1 VEKFYAARK
10 YQRNSREKRKKEK
23 LLKAVTSEYEEL
35 VADIKRLRLKN
46 KNPDKQV
53 RKLNKIKKKQRKMKK
68 IAYAQTSFKK
78 VGCALLD
85 GLQAIIE
92 YMKTA
97 RDVVGEEMLKFLLDL
112 FATLYNIYKCPEWDS
127 LLVNMTSFFSRHFP
141 TDYANYAICWLKA
154 AFEVAFSQDDKTSYK
169 DLILGLFTNSAD
181 FLDDKLWDNIT
192 TFFLKISALYA
203 CVTDAVSLEAIDIE
217 VIVKQFKKF
226 KAQLPEVKDVIE
238 MVFMCYEFVLG
249 NWEKIRTGDWS
260 VFILGKDETQQF
272 EVEVRVLEQA
282 FPFVIAN
289 KEVELKDRFN
299 LTKKEFESRLGKAI
313 KTAKSLISRCTSTQ
327 QRMSVSN
334 FVRSLTDKQSQLYA
348 SVADAPRKLEA
359 YSIKFA
365 GPSGTG
371 KSTLLDMC
379 SRIVLH
385 AYKHDPNERGQVV
398 FTNISEK
405 FESTIFPSH
414 KVICADDVANNKN
427 EKPNYDRILNYVN
440 TVPRPLEKADTKE
453 KGIYYPGNDAF
464 LATTN
469 DETLRAIECS
479 ACAES
484 ILRRFALDV
493 TVEARDE
500 YKNSY
505 GGLIKFDKPRYDVYK
520 LTLKRFS
527 HIETDEET
535 GKKEIVWEIIN
546 RDEWNKYDDEEHDF
560 AAMCSFIAK
569 DVKRHIAYQKE
580 KAKAQKELD
589 ECEFCYTC
597 GCPSVVCTCD
607 PDPTCKC
614 CETFPCACAHFDE
627 LNDGHYW
634 CETCEKKSEGEDE
647 FCTVCNDSIAVCTC
661 EPQTDCKCCGENKCK
676 CDHYNNLNK
685 GHKWCDTCNNL
696 SDKAKSILD
705 SVEDEDK
712 DAVALFG
719 SPWSAFS
726 TAELWDYRAAIS
738 GCTTSMKK
746 LYKDGALYAK
756 VWRYRNELKKHIL
769 ALFGSVAVAALIS
782 HKLAIMT
789 ISFSTLR
796 LYQLYHRM
804 VVEVDTELENR
815 LDRLSSLCE
824 GVRDHLR
831 SNITKYFALGAS
843 IIALYKSYTVIKPLL
858 FVQDKSS
865 FFDEK
870 TEIFERILD
879 CPKGNAHRVILQD
892 EKDYKEGYSRLTP
905 KETKVSKTTTSAD
918 LQLAIAKALRVVIV
932 KSRGEVYGTVNG
944 IMVASNVILI
954 PSHVVPDVYPIDIE
968 TSTTP
973 GVPSAKTKDQ
983 KLTEEYCYV
992 DRERDFALIHLA
1004 SSPASTNFAQ
1014 FFPEEYPEFRTRATT
1029 VLWKSPDNRVVKSEQ
1044 PARQLAEDLDYYG
1057 YLEKP
1062 GLLYGTKQTVHRY
1075 TLKKGTGLKVN
1086 LDFKGFG
1093 GLCGAPYIDSSKG
1106 IIYGFHVAGYVESHR
1121 GYLTCLTQPLLREGL
1136 AKLDKTSPTLLVHS
1150 ASEVKVDTYDTP
1162 YTVVN
1167 DKPLYTREDGTQDKT
1182 VVTFIGKVL
1191 KDGQPLESR
1200 ARTPYIPTPFKGVS
1214 ESFGA
1219 NKHKPPKKPNDV
1231 SKSMA
1236 TLNKLTN
1243 PVQHYEGDILLKAI
1257 EDYQEH
1263 TLQAIRDNR
1272 EECKDMLRIYSH
1284 EEAMDGIGEFGLG
1297 GCPNDTSAGF
1307 PIGKS
1312 KKQCL
1317 KRDPMDESLVQ
1328 IPREF
1333 NDKYDIQKEIDRTED
1348 CWRTGYRSEA
1358 IYKASSK
1365 VNELLPNKKADEK
1378 VRKFYG
1384 SGFANFIASRKALAG
1399 VPRFMRK
1406 FWRKTECLVG
1416 IEPTSREW
1424 EELYQHL
1431 TKHSIAKMIAG
1442 DFSGF
1447 DTRMAAQITSAAAKI
1462 IVSWYKEVGC
1472 TDEELALVRG
1482 ALSDIIHPNILFE
1495 GDLYRFANGN
1505 PSGNLI
1511 TVQLNSICNSLMM
1524 RYVYYALNRS
1534 VKEKFAE
1541 NVSLATY
1548 GDDNAMSVKDHCKW
1562 FTHTACQEEF
1572 EKLDIGYTMADKG
1585 AKSVPYIPIE
1595 EISFLKRNFVKH
1607 ETLNKIV
1614 APIEEDSI
1622 LKKFFWVKK
1631 PTETPLSFAEQ
1642 FGAYTD
1648 GSFREAYL
1656 HGKAY
1661 YEKFTE
1667 KIQAI
1672 IAKNPELKAQVSIIP
1687 YSEMTQ
1693 VLQPYYHDDYKN
1705 NNKKLFMES
1714 CVIDSEDATTCIET

>member
-1 VEKFYAARK
+1 
-10 YQRNSREKRKKEK
+10 
-23 LLKAVTSEYEEL
+23 
-35 VADIKRLRLKN
+35 
-46 KNPDKQV
+46 
-53 RKLNKIKKKQRKMKK
+53 M
-68 IAYAQTSFKK
+68 
-78 VGCALLD
+78 
-85 GLQAIIE
+85 
-92 YMKTA
+92 
-97 RDVVGEEMLKFLLDL
+97 
-112 FATLYNIYKCPEWDS
+112 
-127 LLVNMTSFFSRHFP
+127 
-141 TDYANYAICWLKA
+141 
-154 AFEVAFSQDDKTSYK
+154 
-169 DLILGLFTNSAD
+169 
-181 FLDDKLWDNIT
+181 
-192 TFFLKISALYA
+192 
-203 CVTDAVSLEAIDIE
+203 DAVSLEAIDME
-217 VIVKQFKKF
+217 TIVKQFKIF
-226 KAQLPEVKDVIE
+226 KSQLPDVKDVIE
-238 MVFMCYEFVLG
+238 MVFLCYEFVLG
-249 NWEKIRTGDWS
+249 NWEKICTGDWT
-260 VFILGKDETQQF
+260 VFILGKDETQEF

-299 LTKKEFESRLGKAI
+299 LTKKDFEKRLGKAV

-327 QRMSVSN
+327 QRMCISN

-359 YSIKFA
+359 YSIKFS

-379 SRIVLH
+379 SRILLH

-414 KVICADDVANNKN
+414 KIICADDIANNKN

-453 KGIYYPGNDAF
+453 KGVYYPGNDAF

-535 GKKEIVWEIIN
+535 GKKDIVWEIIN

-560 AAMCSFIAK
+560 AAMCSFISK
-569 DVKRHIAYQKE
+569 DVRRHIAYQRE
-580 KAKAQKELD
+580 KAQAQRELD
-589 ECEFCYTC
+589 ECDFCNGC
-597 GCPSVVCTCD
+597 GCPSVVCTCES
-607 PDPTCKC
+607 TMECKC
-614 CETFPCACAHFDE
+614 CENIHCDCDHYDG
-627 LNDGHYW
+627 LNEGHDW
-634 CETCEKKSEGEDE
+634 CDN
-647 FCTVCNDSIAVCTC
+647 CNDSNGNVNGISEDA
-661 EPQTDCKCCGENKCK
+661 
-676 CDHYNNLNK
+676 
-685 GHKWCDTCNNL
+685 
-696 SDKAKSILD
+696 I
-705 SVEDEDK
+705 DEDT
-712 DAVALFG
+712 AIAMFG
-719 SPWSAFS
+719 SPWSTFS

-738 GCTTSMKK
+738 GCTISMKK
-746 LYKDGALYAK
+746 LYRNGALYAK
-756 VWRYRNELKKHIL
+756 VWRHRTELRRHVL
-769 ALFGSVAVAALIS
+769 ALFGSVAVASLLN
-782 HKLAIMT
+782 HKLAIFT
-789 ISFSTLR
+789 LSFSTLR
-796 LYQLYHRM
+796 LYQLYHRI
-804 VVEVDTELENR
+804 VTEVERELESR
-815 LDRLSSLCE
+815 CDRLSSLCE

-831 SNITKYFALGAS
+831 SNIIRYFSIGAS
-843 IIALYKSYTVIKPLL
+843 VIALYNGYRVIKPLL
-858 FVQDKSS
+858 FVQDKTS

-870 TEIFERILD
+870 SEIFEHVLD
-879 CPKGNAHRVILQD
+879 CPKGSAHRIVLQD

-905 KETKVSKTTTSAD
+905 RETRVSKTTTSSD
-918 LQLAIAKALRVVIV
+918 LQLALAKALRVVII
-932 KSRGEVYGTVNG
+932 KSKGEVFGTVNG

-954 PSHVVPDVYPIDIE
+954 PSHVVPGVYPIDIE

-983 KLTEEYCYV
+983 QLTEDYCYV
-992 DRERDFALIHLA
+992 DREHDFALIHLA
-1004 SSPASTNFAQ
+1004 SSPASTDFAQ

-1029 VLWKSPDNRVVKSEQ
+1029 VLWKSPDNRVIKSEQ
-1044 PARQLAEDLDYYG
+1044 PARQLVEDLNYYG
-1057 YLEKP
+1057 HLEKP
-1062 GLLYGTKQTVHRY
+1062 GLLYGTKQTIAKY
-1075 TLKKGTGLKVN
+1075 TLKKGTGLKVS

-1106 IIYGFHVAGYVESHR
+1106 IIYGFHVAGYAESHT
-1121 GYLTCLTQPLLREGL
+1121 GYLTCITQGLLKVGMS
-1136 AKLDKTSPTLLVHS
+1136 KLEQTSPTLVVHS
-1150 ASEVKVDTYDTP
+1150 SSEIKVDTYGAP
-1162 YTVVN
+1162 YTIVN
-1167 DKPLYTREDGTQDKT
+1167 DKPLYTREDGTQERT
-1182 VVTFIGKVL
+1182 IVTFFGKIL
-1191 KDGQPLESR
+1191 KDGQPMESR
-1200 ARTPYIPTPFKGVS
+1200 ARTPYIPTPFKGIE
-1214 ESFGA
+1214 ESFGE
-1219 NKHKPPKKPNDV
+1219 NKHKPPRKPNDV
-1231 SKSMA
+1231 AKSMA
-1236 TLNKLTN
+1236 TLNKLTD
-1243 PVQHYEGDILLKAI
+1243 PVQHYEGDILLEAI
-1257 EDYQEH
+1257 NDYKEH
-1263 TLQAIRDNR
+1263 TLQAIRENA
-1272 EECKDMLRIYSH
+1272 EECQEMLRIYSQ

-1317 KRDPMDESLVQ
+1317 ERDPMDESLVQ
-1328 IPREF
+1328 IPRKF
-1333 NDKYDIQKEIDRTED
+1333 NEKYDIQGEIDRTEE
-1348 CWRTGYRSEA
+1348 CWRSGYRSEA

-1384 SGFANFIASRKALAG
+1384 SGFANFIASRKSLAG
-1399 VPRFMRK
+1399 VPRFMRR

-1424 EELYQHL
+1424 DELYVHL
-1431 TKHSIAKMIAG
+1431 TKYSKTNMIAG

-1447 DTRMAAQITSAAAKI
+1447 DTRMAAQITGAAAKI

-1472 TDEELALVRG
+1472 TEGELALVRG

-1524 RYVYYALNRS
+1524 RYVYYSLNRS

-1541 NVSLATY
+1541 NISLATY
-1548 GDDNAMSVKDHCKW
+1548 GDDNAMSVKHHCKW
-1562 FTHTACQEEF
+1562 FTHTVCQSEF

-1585 AKSVPYIPIE
+1585 AQSVPYIPIE
-1595 EISFLKRNFVKH
+1595 MISFLKRNFIKH
-1607 ETLNKIV
+1607 ETLNKVV

-1622 LKKFFWVKK
+1622 LKKFFWIKK
-1631 PTETPLSFAEQ
+1631 PTESPLSFAEQ

-1648 GSFREAYL
+1648 NSFREAYL

-1661 YEKFTE
+1661 YESFTE
-1667 KIQAI
+1667 KILAI
-1672 IAKNPELKAQVSIIP
+1672 IAKNPELKPQISIIP
-1687 YSEMTQ
+1687 YHEMTQ
-1693 VLQPYYHDDYKN
+1693 VLAPYYHDEYKN
-1705 NNKKLFMES
+1705 DNKKLFVES
-1714 CVIDSEDATTCIET
+1714 CGIYSEDSTV

>member
-1 VEKFYAARK
+1 VVDTTKLLLASREFSSEEKEHATRK
-10 YQRNSREKRKKEK
+10 YLRNSKDKREKQKLRDALDKEYLELVRGIKKLRLHDKDPAKQVKQLCRFKRKRKKM
-23 LLKAVTSEYEEL
+23 S
-35 VADIKRLRLKN
+35 
-46 KNPDKQV
+46 
-53 RKLNKIKKKQRKMKK
+53 KK
-68 IAYAQTSFKK
+68 IAYTQSDFKQ

-85 GLQAIIE
+85 GLQAVIE

-97 RDVVGEEMLKFLLDL
+97 RDMVGEEVLQFLLDL
-112 FATLYNIYKCPEWDS
+112 FTTLYNIYKCPEWDS
-127 LLVNMTSFFSRHFP
+127 LIVNMTSFFSRHFP
-141 TDYANYAICWLKA
+141 TEYANYAVCWMKA
-154 AFEVAFSQDDKTSYK
+154 AFEVAFTQDSKTSYK
-169 DLILGLFTNSAD
+169 DLILGLFTNSAN
-181 FLDDKLWDNIT
+181 FLDDQLWEHIS
-192 TFFLKISALYA
+192 TFFLKITALYA
-203 CVTDAVSLEAIDIE
+203 CVSDAVSLEALDLETII
-217 VIVKQFKKF
+217 KQFRIF
-226 KAQLPEVKDVIE
+226 KTQLPEVKDVIE
-238 MVFMCYEFVLG
+238 MVFMCYEFILG

-260 VFILGKDETQQF
+260 VLILGKDETQEF

-299 LTKKEFESRLGKAI
+299 LTKKIFEKRLGKAI
-313 KTAKSLISRCTSTQ
+313 KTAKSLIARCTSTQ

-385 AYKHDPNERGQVV
+385 AYAHDPTERGQVV

-405 FESTIFPSH
+405 FESTIFPTH

-500 YKNSY
+500 FKNSY

-527 HIETDEET
+527 HIETDEDT
-535 GKKEIVWEIIN
+535 GRKEIIWEIIN

-560 AAMCSFIAK
+560 AAMCAFIAK

-580 KAKAQKELD
+580 KAQAQRELD
-589 ECEFCYTC
+589 ECEFCNGC
-597 GCPSVVCTCD
+597 GCPSIVCTCE

-614 CETFPCACAHFDE
+614 CGEIH
-627 LNDGHYW
+627 
-634 CETCEKKSEGEDE
+634 CE
-647 FCTVCNDSIAVCTC
+647 
-661 EPQTDCKCCGENKCK
+661 
-676 CDHYNNLNK
+676 CDHYNDLNK
-685 GHKWCDTCNNL
+685 GHDWCDQCNDLSAKADSIL
-696 SDKAKSILD
+696 SDLTTD
-705 SVEDEDK
+705 DE
-712 DAVALFG
+712 AIAMFG

-738 GCTTSMKK
+738 GCTASMKK
-746 LYKDGALYAK
+746 LYKQGALYSK
-756 VWRYRNELKKHIL
+756 VWRYRAELKRHTL
-769 ALFGSVAVAALIS
+769 MLFGSVAVAALVS
-782 HKLAIMT
+782 HKLALGSIA
-789 ISFSTLR
+789 FSTLR
-796 LYQLYHRM
+796 LYQLYYQM
-804 VVEVDTELENR
+804 VAEVDAELEGR

-824 GVRDHLR
+824 GVREHLR
-831 SNITKYFALGAS
+831 SNITKYFTVGAS
-843 IIALYKSYTVIKPLL
+843 IIALYNGYKVVKPLL

-870 TEIFERILD
+870 NDIFERVLD
-879 CPKGNAHRVILQD
+879 CPKDNAHRVILQD

-905 KETKVSKTTTSAD
+905 KETKVSKTTTSGD
-918 LQLAIAKALRVVIV
+918 LQLALAKALRVVIV
-932 KSRGEVYGTVNG
+932 KSKGEIFGTVNG

-983 KLTEEYCYV
+983 KLTEEFCYV
-992 DRERDFALIHLA
+992 DREHDFALIHLA
-1004 SSPASTNFAQ
+1004 SSPASTNFSQ
-1014 FFPEEYPEFRTRATT
+1014 FFPEEYPDFRTRATT
-1029 VLWKSPDNRVVKSEQ
+1029 VLWKSPDNRLIKSEQ
-1044 PARQLAEDLDYYG
+1044 PARQLVEDLDYYG
-1057 YLEKP
+1057 YLERP
-1062 GLLYGTKQTVHRY
+1062 GLLYGTRQTMMRY

-1086 LDFKGFG
+1086 LDFQGFG
-1093 GLCGAPYIDSSKG
+1093 GLCGAPYVDSSKG
-1106 IIYGFHVAGYVESHR
+1106 IIYGFHVAGYVESHT
-1121 GYLTCLTQPLLREGL
+1121 GYLTCITQALLREGL

-1150 ASEVKVDTYDTP
+1150 ASEVRVNTYDMP
-1162 YTVVN
+1162 YTIVN

-1200 ARTPYIPTPFKGVS
+1200 ARSPYIPTPFKGVV
-1214 ESFGA
+1214 ESFGE
-1219 NKHKPPKKPNDV
+1219 NKHKPPRKPNDV
-1231 SKSMA
+1231 AKSMA

-1257 EDYQEH
+1257 NDYQEH
-1263 TLQAIRDNR
+1263 TLSAIRENK
-1272 EECKDMLRIYSH
+1272 EECCEMLRVYSQ

-1317 KRDPMDESLVQ
+1317 VRDPMDESLVKV
-1328 IPREF
+1328 PREF
-1333 NDKYDIQKEIDRTED
+1333 NEKFDIQKEIDRTED

-1399 VPRFMRK
+1399 VPRFMRR
-1406 FWRKTECLVG
+1406 FWKKTECLVG

-1424 EELYQHL
+1424 DDLYQYL
-1431 TKHSIAKMIAG
+1431 TKYSTTNMIAG

-1447 DTRMAAQITSAAAKI
+1447 DTRMAAQITGAAAKI
-1462 IVSWYKEVGC
+1462 MVSWYREVGC
-1472 TDEELALVRG
+1472 TEDEIIFIRG

-1524 RYVYYALNRS
+1524 RYVYYSLHRN
-1534 VKEKFAE
+1534 VQEKFAD

-1548 GDDNAMSVKDHCKW
+1548 GDDNAMSVKHHCKW
-1562 FTHTACQEEF
+1562 FTHTACQDEF

-1595 EISFLKRNFVKH
+1595 MISFLKRNFVKH
-1607 ETLNKIV
+1607 ETLNKYV
-1614 APIEEDSI
+1614 APIEKDSI
-1622 LKKFFWVKK
+1622 LKKFYWIKK
-1631 PTETPLSFAEQ
+1631 PNETPMSFAEQ

-1648 GSFREAYL
+1648 TSFREAYL
-1656 HGKAY
+1656 HGRAY
-1661 YEKFTE
+1661 YQEFTDG
-1667 KIQAI
+1667 ILSI
-1672 IAKNPELKAQVSIIP
+1672 IAKNPELKSQVSIFP
-1687 YSEMTQ
+1687 YEEMT
-1693 VLQPYYHDDYKN
+1693 LTLRSYYQDDYKN
-1705 NNKKLFMES
+1705 ENKKLFTES
-1714 CVIDSEDATTCIET
+1714 FGIYNDFDDSSTRVKA

>member
-1 VEKFYAARK
+1 MLADSSQSKVVDATQPLHYDHHGAEKTHAARK
-10 YQRNSREKRKKEK
+10 FRRNLRERNKKQK
-23 LLKAVTSEYEEL
+23 LLKAAEQEYDEL
-35 VADIKRLRLKN
+35 VKDIQRLRLN
-46 KNPDKQV
+46 KQNPDKEV
-53 RKLNKIKKKQRKMKK
+53 RKLNKIKKKQKKMRK
-68 IAYAQTSFKK
+68 IAYTQASFKK

-92 YMKTA
+92 YMKAA
-97 RDVVGEEMLKFLLDL
+97 RDVVGEDVLKFLIDL
-112 FATLYNIYKCPEWDS
+112 FTTLYNIYKCPEWDS
-127 LLVNMTSFFSRHFP
+127 FLLNMTSFFSRHFP
-141 TDYANYAICWLKA
+141 TEYADYAICWMKA
-154 AFEVAFSQDDKTSYK
+154 AFEVAFAQDTKTSYK
-169 DLILGLFTNSAD
+169 DLILGLFSNSAD
-181 FLDDKLWDNIT
+181 FLDDQLWGHIT
-192 TFFLKISALYA
+192 TFFVKISALYA
-203 CVTDAVSLEAIDIE
+203 CVTDAVSLEAIDMEI
-217 VIVKQFKKF
+217 VVKQFKIF
-226 KAQLPEVKDVIE
+226 KSQIPDVQDVIE
-238 MVFMCYEFVLG
+238 MVFLCYEFVLG
-249 NWEKIRTGDWS
+249 NWEKIRTGDWT
-260 VFILGKDETQQF
+260 VFILGKDETQEF

-299 LTKKEFESRLGKAI
+299 LTKKDFEKRLGKAI
-313 KTAKSLISRCTSTQ
+313 KTAKSLIARCTSTQ

-359 YSIKFA
+359 YSIKFS

-379 SRIVLH
+379 SRILLH

-414 KVICADDVANNKN
+414 KVICADDVANNRN

-453 KGIYYPGNDAF
+453 KGVYYPGNDAF

-493 TVEARDE
+493 VVEVRDE
-500 YKNSY
+500 FKNSY

-535 GKKEIVWEIIN
+535 GKKEIIWEIIN
-546 RDEWNKYDDEEHDF
+546 RDEWNKYEDEEHDF

-589 ECEFCYTC
+589 DCEFCNGC
-597 GCPSVVCTCD
+597 GCPSVVCTCE
-607 PDPTCKC
+607 P
-614 CETFPCACAHFDE
+614 E
-627 LNDGHYW
+627 L
-634 CETCEKKSEGEDE
+634 
-647 FCTVCNDSIAVCTC
+647 V
-661 EPQTDCKCCGENKCK
+661 CKCCGEISCE
-676 CDHYNNLNK
+676 CDHYNDLNN
-685 GHKWCDTCNNL
+685 GHNWCDSCNDLNN
-696 SDKAKSILD
+696 KANILLD
-705 SVEDEDK
+705 GIESEDG
-712 DAVALFG
+712 AIAMFG
-719 SPWSAFS
+719 SPWSTFS
-726 TAELWDYRAAIS
+726 TTELWDYRAAIA

-746 LYKDGALYAK
+746 LYKNTALYAK
-756 VWRYRNELKKHIL
+756 VWRYRAELKKHIL

-782 HKLAIMT
+782 HKLAILS
-789 ISFSTLR
+789 ISFSSLR
-796 LYQLYHRM
+796 LCQLYHRM
-804 VVEVDTELENR
+804 VSEVDRELESR
-815 LDRLSSLCE
+815 YDRLSSLCE
-824 GVRDHLR
+824 GVREHLR
-831 SNITKYFALGAS
+831 SNITRYFTVGAS
-843 IIALYKSYTVIKPLL
+843 VIALYNGYRVIKPLL
-858 FVQDKSS
+858 FTQDKTS

-879 CPKGNAHRVILQD
+879 CPKGNAHRVVLQD

-905 KETKVSKTTTSAD
+905 KETKVSKTTTSSD
-918 LQLAIAKALRVVIV
+918 LQIALAKALRVVII
-932 KSRGEVYGTVNG
+932 KSKGEIFGTVNG

-954 PSHVVPDVYPIDIE
+954 PSHIVPDVYPIDVE

-973 GVPSAKTKDQ
+973 GIPSAKTKDQ
-983 KLTEEYCYV
+983 KLTEDYCYV
-992 DRERDFALIHLA
+992 DREHDFALIHLA
-1004 SSPASTNFAQ
+1004 SSPASSNFAQ
-1014 FFPEEYPEFRTRATT
+1014 FFPEEYPEFRTRATA

-1044 PARQLAEDLDYYG
+1044 PARQLVEDLDYYG
-1057 YLEKP
+1057 HLEKP
-1062 GLLYGTKQTVHRY
+1062 GLLYGTKQTVVKY
-1075 TLKKGTGLKVN
+1075 TLKKGTGLKVS
-1086 LDFKGFG
+1086 LDFQGFG
-1093 GLCGAPYIDSSKG
+1093 GLCGAPYVDSSKG
-1106 IIYGFHVAGYVESHR
+1106 IIYGFHVAGYVESHT
-1121 GYLTCLTQPLLREGL
+1121 GYMTCITQSLLKKGL
-1136 AKLDKTSPTLLVHS
+1136 AKLEQTSPTLLVHS
-1150 ASEVKVDTYDTP
+1150 SSEIKVDTYDAPFTI
-1162 YTVVN
+1162 VN

-1182 VVTFIGKVL
+1182 VVTFFGKVL

-1200 ARTPYIPTPFKGVS
+1200 ARTPYIPTPFKGVT
-1214 ESFGA
+1214 ENFGA

-1231 SKSMA
+1231 AKSMA

-1257 EDYQEH
+1257 DDYKEH
-1263 TLQAIRDNR
+1263 TLTAIRENKDECR
-1272 EECKDMLRIYSH
+1272 EMLRLYSH

-1328 IPREF
+1328 VPREF
-1333 NDKYDIQKEIDRTED
+1333 NEKYDIQSEIDRTED
-1348 CWRTGYRSEA
+1348 CWRSGYRSEA

-1365 VNELLPNKKADEK
+1365 VNELLPNKKADQK

-1399 VPRFMRK
+1399 VPRFMRR
-1406 FWRKTECLVG
+1406 FWKKTECLVG

-1424 EELYQHL
+1424 EELYEHL
-1431 TKHSIAKMIAG
+1431 TKYSKTNMIAG

-1447 DTRMAAQITSAAAKI
+1447 DTRMAAQITAAAAKI
-1462 IVSWYKEVGC
+1462 MVSWYEEIGC
-1472 TDEELALVRG
+1472 TEEDLAYVRG

-1524 RYVYYALNRS
+1524 RYVYYSLNRN

-1541 NVSLATY
+1541 NISLATY
-1548 GDDNAMSVKDHCKW
+1548 GDDNAMSVKHHCKW
-1562 FTHTACQEEF
+1562 FTHTACQKEF
-1572 EKLDIGYTMADKG
+1572 ERLDIGYTMADKG
-1585 AKSVPYIPIE
+1585 AESVPYIPIE
-1595 EISFLKRNFVKH
+1595 LISFLKRNFVKH

-1622 LKKFFWVKK
+1622 LKKFFWIKK

-1656 HGKAY
+1656 HGKVY
-1661 YEKFTE
+1661 YEQFIE
-1667 KIQAI
+1667 KILAI

-1687 YSEMTQ
+1687 YGEMTK
-1693 VLQPYYHDDYKN
+1693 VLSPYYHDDYKS
-1705 NNKKLFMES
+1705 NNKRLFAES
-1714 CVIDSEDATTCIET
+1714 CGIHSEDSTV